1 MAEVTIEQV
10 AEQDAVE
17 LERPKGPTGWF
28 NKLVAWHLKRRGTR
42 GALQRTEA
50 SESERAKALIR
61 RACWKAAASGAT
73 SGTVSTLAAALTAQ
87 TEGVATIFTVPIA
100 AGTIAVEMGFRT
112 LVQLDLACDLAE
124 TFGVAFKLDDPH
136 DLFRLYALVFNTA
149 AHDEES
155 EDRGRELVHDVMSE
169 ESGEIGEKVGARV
182 LGESIARNVVPVIG
196 IASSAITNYFV
207 TRKIG
212 DTVRRYV
219 RYRRALHDAIE
230 HASEV
235 CNGYLDLLVEGVW
248 FVFTA
253 DGKLTPEEVA
263 MLAHLLEK
271 LPAAERAEVESRF
284 VEDEIGWADRIEVLP
299 ESARDEFLHALE
311 VAAAVDKHVGL
322 PERKI
327 LRRAA
332 HHLGRTFVRE
342 RLDKM
347 IEEFE
352 AAGVLDTSRHH
363 PRLAVQRS

>member
-10 AEQDAVE
+10 AELDAVE

-28 NKLVAWHLKRRGTR
+28 NKLVAWHLKRRGAR
-42 GALQRTEA
+42 GSLRRTEA
-50 SESERAKALIR
+50 TEAARAQALIR
-61 RACWKAAASGAT
+61 RACWKAAASGAA
-73 SGTVSTLAAALTAQ
+73 SGTVSTVATALTAQ
-87 TEGVATIFTVPIA
+87 TEGLATIFTVPIA
-100 AGTIAVEMGFRT
+100 AGTIAAEMGFRT
-112 LVQLDLACDLAE
+112 IVQLDLACDLAD
-124 TFGVAFKLDDPH
+124 TFGVPYKLDDPH
-136 DLFRLYALVFNTA
+136 DLFRLYALVFNPA
-149 AHDEES
+149 AKDEES

-169 ESGEIGEKVGARV
+169 ESSEIGDRVGAKV
-182 LGESIARNVVPVIG
+182 LGESIARNVIPVIG

-212 DTVRRYV
+212 DTVRRYS

-235 CNGYLDLLVEGVW
+235 CDGYLDLLVEGVW

-271 LPAAERAEVESRF
+271 LPEVQRADVESRF
-284 VEDEIGWADRIEVLP
+284 IEDETSWADRIEVLP
-299 ESARDEFLHALE
+299 ESARDEFS
-311 VAAAVDKHVGL
+311 AAVDKHVGL

-332 HHLGRTFVRE
+332 HHLGRPFVRE

-347 IEEFE
+347 IEAFE
-352 AAGVLDTSRHH
+352 DYGVLDKTHH
-363 PRLAVQRS
+363 RRKLVVERS